1 MSVQRLHA
9 LAPLERRPRLAR
21 LRASLDGLADAL
33 LVTKRENVRW
43 LTGFTGSSGMVLVL
57 DRRAILVTDG
67 RYAEQA
73 AEELGP
79 LAGDVELEIT
89 VEPAPVFS
97 GASARCSR
105 VALEA
110 DDVSWAMSR
119 TAADEWFPGVEL
131 VATRSHVEELRALK
145 EPAEIDRIE
154 AAAAIA
160 DDALAGVVSQLVN
173 RPSEAEVA
181 TELEAAMRRAG
192 ADGPGFET
200 IVAAGPHSA
209 HPHHHPGS
217 RRIERGDLVVID
229 MGAMVDGYRSDMTR
243 TFSIGEPAPEQRRVL
258 DVVHAAHAAGV
269 AAAAPGTPT
278 RAVDAAAR
286 SVIRES
292 GWAEHFVHPTGH
304 GLGLEIHEPLRVS
317 ATSDATLAP
326 GHAVTVEPGVYIPG
340 VGGAR
345 LEDTLEITVSGNR
358 ALTRSPAE
366 PVVG

>member
-1 MSVQRLHA
+1 
-9 LAPLERRPRLAR
+9 
-21 LRASLDGLADAL
+21 
-33 LVTKRENVRW
+33 
-43 LTGFTGSSGMVLVL
+43 
-57 DRRAILVTDG
+57 
-67 RYAEQA
+67 
-73 AEELGP
+73 
-79 LAGDVELEIT
+79 
-89 VEPAPVFS
+89 
-97 GASARCSR
+97 
-105 VALEA
+105 
-110 DDVSWAMSR
+110 
-119 TAADEWFPGVEL
+119 
-131 VATRSHVEELRALK
+131 
-145 EPAEIDRIE
+145 
-154 AAAAIA
+154 
-160 DDALAGVVSQLVN
+160 
-173 RPSEAEVA
+173 
-181 TELEAAMRRAG
+181 
-192 ADGPGFET
+192 
-200 IVAAGPHSA
+200 
-209 HPHHHPGS
+209 
-217 RRIERGDLVVID
+217 
-229 MGAMVDGYRSDMTR
+229 MVDGYRSDMTR

-286 SVIRES
+286 SVIREA